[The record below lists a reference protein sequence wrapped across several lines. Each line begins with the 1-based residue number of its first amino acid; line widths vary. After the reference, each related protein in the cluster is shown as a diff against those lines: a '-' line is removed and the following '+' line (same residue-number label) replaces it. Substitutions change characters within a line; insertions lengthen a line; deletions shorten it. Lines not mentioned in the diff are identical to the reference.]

1 MTFYNLSI
9 GIVSGIVTAFLLWVF
24 KSLWVEKLIP
34 LIKKISYG
42 GYIVAGTWYEDDG
55 IDKSTIYL
63 KQVGEEIR
71 GTIIITKPL
80 GEIKKFFCRGII
92 RGSIISIMTFNS
104 DRTQIGAQ
112 SYILFVKTDGKVLNG
127 SKIYYNI
134 FPSNYEDE
142 IQHIKIAWRRE
153 NKKTND

>member
-1 MTFYNLSI
+1 MFYNLFL
-9 GIVSGIVTAFLLWVF
+9 GIISGIVTAFLLWFF
-24 KSLWVEKLIP
+24 KSLWGEKLIP
-34 LIKKISYG
+34 FLKKISYS

-63 KQVGEEIR
+63 KQVGQEIK

-80 GEIKKFFCRGII
+80 LGETKNFFCKGII
-92 RGSIISIMTFNS
+92 RGSVISIMTFNS

-134 FPSNYEDE
+134 FPSDYEDE
-142 IQHIKIAWRRE
+142 IQHIKIAWWRE